1 MSAHNNKLVNEPA
14 LVKRSQEGDFDAFG
28 ELYDH
33 YIGLI
38 YNFVFFKTHHKET
51 AEDLTS
57 QTFFKALNSISS
69 VDSSKSFLSWL
80 YKIAQNIV
88 IDHYRKSGR
97 ENNSR
102 QFMDDEWDAPDN
114 SIDIIGDLDTSRDIV
129 RMKKYL
135 AKLSSEERDIIM
147 MRIWQELS
155 YKEIAEIIGK
165 TEASSK
171 MMYSRSLKKLRE
183 LLPLLL
189 FILLTASNI

>member
-1 MSAHNNKLVNEPA
+1 MSAQDKMLKNEAELVQQSKDGN
-14 LVKRSQEGDFDAFG
+14 SDAFG
-28 ELYDH
+28 MLYDA
-33 YIGLI
+33 YIRHI

-69 VDSSKSFLSWL
+69 VDPSRSFLSWL

-102 QFMDDEWDAPDN
+102 QIMDDEWDAPDT
-114 SIDIIGDLDTSRDIV
+114 SIDIVGDLDSSRDIE
-129 RMKKYL
+129 RMKKHL
-135 AKLSSEERDIIM
+135 SKLTSAERDIII

-155 YKEIAEIIGK
+155 YKEIAEIVGK
-165 TEASSK
+165 TESSCK
-171 MMYSRSLKKLRE
+171 MMYSRSLKKLRDIIP
-183 LLPLLL
+183 LAVFLLL
-189 FILLTASNI
+189 VSKL